1 MLSDGSIHDV
11 KLALVI
17 FVSAV
22 VALGTETM
30 PSTHKAH
37 QRILVTG
44 GAGYIGSHTC
54 LSLLEAGY
62 DVTVVDNLV
71 NSKTESLRRVGEL
84 SGRPGA
90 LSFHKVDLN
99 DVNALDRVLSNG
111 DCCDACIHFAGLKA
125 VGESTRKPLEYYENN
140 VGGTLN
146 LLKAMRKFG
155 IKKLIFSS
163 SATVYGAAEPPITEI
178 TPTGAGI
185 TNAYGR
191 TKYVIEEMLKD
202 WVDAPE
208 GKDWS
213 VVVLRYFNP
222 VGNHPSGRIG
232 EDPTGPPNNLMPYVA
247 QVAVG
252 RRPFLSVFGNDY
264 PTHDGTGVRDYI
276 HVVDL
281 AEGHLAALNA
291 AQNSGL
297 QVFNLGTGKGYSVLD
312 MVRAMEKACG
322 HEIPYKVVDR
332 RPGDVAVVY
341 ADTSKAK
348 LELGWQAKRG
358 LEQMCTDLWAWQSTN
373 PKGFVNE
380 DDDSCQDQ
388 G

>member
-1 MLSDGSIHDV
+1 MLSDGSVHDI
-11 KLALVI
+11 KLGLVI
-17 FVSAV
+17 CLSAV

-30 PSTHKAH
+30 PSAHKAG

-84 SGRPGA
+84 SGRPEA

-99 DVNALDRVLSNG
+99 DVNELERVLSEGN
-111 DCCDACIHFAGLKA
+111 CCDACIHFAGLKA

-146 LLKAMRKFG
+146 LLMAMRKFG

-163 SATVYGAAEPPITEI
+163 SATVYGAAQPPITEI

-202 WVDAPE
+202 WVEAPD

-213 VVVLRYFNP
+213 VIVLRYFNP

-281 AEGHLAALNA
+281 AEGHLAALDA

-297 QVFNLGTGKGYSVLD
+297 QIFNLGTGKGYSVLD
-312 MVRAMEKACG
+312 MVKAMVKASG
-322 HEIPYKVVDR
+322 REIPYKVVDR

-348 LELGWQAKRG
+348 LELGWQAKRD

-373 PKGFVNE
+373 PKGFINE

-388 G
+388 R